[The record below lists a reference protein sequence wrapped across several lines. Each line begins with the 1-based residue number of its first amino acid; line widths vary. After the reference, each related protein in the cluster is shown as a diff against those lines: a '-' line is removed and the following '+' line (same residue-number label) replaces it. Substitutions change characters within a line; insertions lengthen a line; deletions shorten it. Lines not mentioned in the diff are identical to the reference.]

1 MFLALGAQDLHL
13 TLTGK
18 IDFRIQ
24 CMLAAWKRK
33 DPPVSCVKPIPIQ
46 ILKRIAFVATK
57 LPPTSN
63 LLQAT
68 ANMIT
73 TAFFFLL
80 CSGEYT
86 DLSSTDATPI
96 TLQMSNILHH
106 QLDLSAASD
115 AELLEGHSALLTFT
129 HQKNGVENEVLC
141 LGRSGDPF
149 LCPVLALA
157 CHTIMHHQPHTFL
170 CLYILWTPGCHF
182 FLHHFSAPSG
192 CYLPWYGFRVSSF

>member
-18 IDFRIQ
+18 IDFCIQ

-106 QLDLSAASD
+106 QPS
-115 AELLEGHSALLTFT
+115 LLPLMLNYWKDILHCSPSHIRKT
-129 HQKNGVENEVLC
+129 VLK
-141 LGRSGDPF
+141 
-149 LCPVLALA
+149 
-157 CHTIMHHQPHTFL
+157 MK
-170 CLYILWTPGCHF
+170 
-182 FLHHFSAPSG
+182 
-192 CYLPWYGFRVSSF
+192 SFV